1 MASNMGWLVENGH
14 PKWKSVKLDYPLK
27 GWEQYD
33 CVRKY
38 VGTSVPGTAAA
49 PGKANPN
56 ENPVFNAIKGL
67 LDE

>member
-1 MASNMGWLVENGH
+1 MASLQPPVCDFGWQAV
-14 PKWKSVKLDYPLK
+14 DFDFPLK

-38 VGTSVPGTAAA
+38 LGTAAA
-49 PGKANPN
+49 GAAATPAKASQN